1 MNEALLDIPRELDPS
16 FDAWQTMY
24 ADYAWRHDSAGIEGY
39 DGRTL
44 CIGIGGG
51 EYEQKGRAL
60 ASKSQLRRLGIDGR
74 NIPQPLIDAIGAI
87 PHLERLRLGNIG
99 PRSLAALVELIEL
112 RSLYLEGIRG
122 TQKLSIGGM
131 TKLESVSIS
140 GDSNAVVS
148 LLRDGNANVRC
159 LQLWGVASAN
169 LKLPDLEL
177 LKGLPNIEYLVLA
190 NVSVS
195 SRSLEPC
202 LTLPGLQQ
210 VILNFARSWDHD
222 SIAAL
227 KTKGISVRCR
237 MDELRTQTS

>member
-1 MNEALLDIPRELDPS
+1 MNEPHLEIPRELDPS
-16 FDAWQTMY
+16 FDAWQTDY

-39 DGRTL
+39 EGRTL

-60 ASKSQLRRLGIDGR
+60 ASRSQLRRLSIDGR
-74 NIPQPLIDAIGAI
+74 NIPQPLIDAIGELPSI
-87 PHLERLRLGNIG
+87 ERLQLGNIG
-99 PRSLAALVELIEL
+99 PRSLAPLARLGDL

-140 GDSNAVVS
+140 GDSNAVLS
-148 LLRDGNANVRC
+148 LLKEGNANVRC
-159 LQLWGVASAN
+159 LQLWGTGSVN
-169 LKLPDLEL
+169 LKLQDLEL
-177 LKGLPNIEYLVLA
+177 LCGLPHIEYLVLG

-195 SRSLEPC
+195 SRSLGPC
-202 LTLPGLQQ
+202 LMLPRLRR
-210 VILNFARSWDHD
+210 VIMNFARSWDRD

-227 KTKGISVRCR
+227 QAKGISVRFR
-237 MDELRTQTS
+237 MDEFRAQSS